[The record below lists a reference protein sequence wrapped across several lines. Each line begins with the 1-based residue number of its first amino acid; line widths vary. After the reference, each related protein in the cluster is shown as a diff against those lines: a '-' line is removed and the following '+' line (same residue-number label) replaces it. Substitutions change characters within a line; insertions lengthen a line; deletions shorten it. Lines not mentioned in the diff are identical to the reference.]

1 MADFIG
7 ILLTIDAIFTWAF
20 ASLVYKFGLQKIEAP
35 QALLPR
41 LLFVTFFTFAISLFF
56 GNYLIF
62 TGLNFQQLID
72 YDIACIISGVTVTIG
87 DLLYFHSLKKI
98 DASRAYPLSSLSLIF
113 VYPFAAIFF
122 GEIITFSI
130 LIGGTII
137 LIGSVFLSSKD
148 KPKNEMSS
156 LNIVNEN
163 SKNLEKKIKVKQK
176 SSEDVFIGVILALG
190 TAFFWALAIVSFNQ
204 ARILANGEVFVT
216 NFIRIISATIF
227 ISILGMFKHKYYKGF
242 KKENRI
248 HLKYYIYMGIA
259 GALSLGFADSLFY
272 KAAEINGLI
281 FTSTITAS
289 TPLIQQL
296 ASVLILK
303 EKFRKRFLMAVILI
317 ILGNYI
323 IIFL

>member
-41 LLFVTFFTFAISLFF
+41 LLFVTLFTFVISLFF

-137 LIGSVFLSSKD
+137 LIGGFFLSSKD
-148 KPKNEMSS
+148 KPKNEISS
-156 LNIVNEN
+156 SNNVNEN
-163 SKNLEKKIKVKQK
+163 SNNQEKKIKVKQK

-227 ISILGMFKHKYYKGF
+227 ISIFGMFNHKYYKGF

-248 HLKYYIYMGIA
+248 HLKYYIYIGIA
-259 GALSLGFADSLFY
+259 GSLSLGFADSLFY

-303 EKFRKRFLMAVILI
+303 EKFRKRFLIAVILI

>member
-1 MADFIG
+1 MAEFIG
-7 ILLTIDAIFTWAF
+7 ILLTVNAIFTWAF
-20 ASLVYKFGLQKIEAP
+20 ASLVYKFSLQKIEAP

-41 LLFVTFFTFAISLFF
+41 LLLVTLSTFAISLFF
-56 GNYLIF
+56 GNYL
-62 TGLNFQQLID
+62 TLSGLNFQKLID
-72 YDIACIISGVTVTIG
+72 YFMACIISGVTVTVG
-87 DLLYFHSLKKI
+87 DLLYFRSLKKI
-98 DASRAYPLSSLSLIF
+98 DASRAYPLSSLSLVC

-130 LIGGTII
+130 LIGGIII
-137 LIGSVFLSSKD
+137 LIGGFFLSSKD
-148 KPKNEMSS
+148 KRKNEILTS
-156 LNIVNEN
+156 NNVNEN
-163 SKNLEKKIKVKQK
+163 SNNLDNKIKIKQK

-204 ARILANGEVFVT
+204 ARILSNGEVFVT

-227 ISILGMFKHKYYKGF
+227 ISIFGMFKHKYYKGF
-242 KKENRI
+242 IKENRI

-259 GALSLGFADSLFY
+259 GSLSLGFADSLFY

-303 EKFRKRFLMAVILI
+303 EKFRKRFLIAVILI
-317 ILGNYI
+317 ILGKYI

>member
-41 LLFVTFFTFAISLFF
+41 LLLVTLFTFAISLLF

-137 LIGSVFLSSKD
+137 LIGSFFLSSKD
-148 KPKNEMSS
+148 KPKNEISS
-156 LNIVNEN
+156 SNNVNEN
-163 SKNLEKKIKVKQK
+163 SNNQEKKIKVKQK

-204 ARILANGEVFVT
+204 ARIIANGEVFVT

-227 ISILGMFKHKYYKGF
+227 ISIFGMFKHKYYKGF

-248 HLKYYIYMGIA
+248 HLKYYIYIGIA
-259 GALSLGFADSLFY
+259 GSLSLGFADSLFY

-303 EKFRKRFLMAVILI
+303 EKFRKRFLIAVILI